1 MAAQIETQTQE
12 AAHLPLTDQTWPRLA
27 FVLYQMATSEL
38 SVRYELAKILAAHF
52 DLDLTAKPIRY
63 TFQRLI
69 ELQWI
74 DKSTLK
80 VVDGYRMAVVRL
92 SDEGR
97 TLCQYLGW
105 ETVESE
111 WERLI
116 RLHSGD
122 SQWRHTA
129 AVLSMAYQARL
140 RGWQTQVVPSIDHPT
155 VFPDLLVDK
164 GQERIYVEVEL
175 RHGKLNKWRNLHA
188 LQGFVALCAKTD
200 DSRETLVGECQQ
212 LGIPV
217 LATDLLSLAQTHQL
231 ADPGPLWLQSWEKEI
246 TT

>member
-1 MAAQIETQTQE
+1 MNNWHPPRKPD
-12 AAHLPLTDQTWPRLA
+12 HLPITDQTWPRLA
-27 FVLYQMATSEL
+27 FVLYQMATSGL

-52 DLDLTAKPIRY
+52 DLGLKSKPIRY
-63 TFQRLI
+63 TFQRLV
-69 ELQWI
+69 ELQLI
-74 DKSTLK
+74 DKTTMK
-80 VVDGYRMAVVRL
+80 VVEGYRMAVVRL

-105 ETVESE
+105 EAVESE
-111 WERLI
+111 WERMI

-140 RGWQTQVVPSIDHPT
+140 RGWYPQVVPSIDRPAI
-155 VFPDLLVDK
+155 FPDLLVEK

-175 RHGKLNKWRNLHA
+175 RHGKLNKWRNMHA

-200 DSRETLVGECQQ
+200 ESRETLVGECQQ

-217 LATDLLSLAQTHQL
+217 VATDLLSLAKTHQL
-231 ADPGPLWLQSWEKEI
+231 DDPGPLWLQNWQMEI
-246 TT
+246 TQ